1 MLANPLS
8 QFLIKPIIPLKA
20 LGYNISITNSAVAMI
35 FVSIAASLLLIIAF
49 VNSKLVPSRWQAFGE
64 ILYESNIKLVH
75 SIIGPQGKVFFP
87 LILTLFLFISLG
99 NIIGMVPHAFTFT
112 SHIIVTFSLAMIVFT
127 TTLVYGIYRH
137 KLGFFS
143 LFLPKN
149 IPLWLAPIMVIIEL
163 CVFISKP
170 ISLSLRLTAN
180 MVAGHILLK
189 IIAWSIVSLT
199 WFFKPLP
206 IALVIVLIGFEL
218 FISILQAY
226 IFTILSCVY
235 LRDVVNLH

>member
-8 QFLIKPIIPLKA
+8 QFLIKPIVPLEIV
-20 LGYNISITNSAVAMI
+20 GYNISITNSSLAMI
-35 FVSIAASLLLIIAF
+35 FASIAASLLLITAF
-49 VNSKLVPSRWQAFGE
+49 TYSSIVPSRWQALGE
-64 ILYESNIKLVH
+64 IIYESNKKLVY
-75 SIIGPQGKVFFP
+75 STIGPEGRLFFP
-87 LILTLFLFISLG
+87 LIFTLFLFISFG
-99 NIIGMVPHAFTFT
+99 NILGMVPYAFTFT
-112 SHIIVTFSLAMIVFT
+112 SHIIVTFSLAMIVFIA
-127 TTLVYGIYRH
+127 TLIYGILRH
-137 KLGFFS
+137 KLEIFS

-149 IPLWLAPIMVIIEL
+149 IPIWLAPIIIIIEL
-163 CVFISKP
+163 CTFFSKP

-189 IIAWSIVSLT
+189 IIAWPIVSLT
-199 WFFKPLP
+199 WLLKPLP
-206 IALVIVLIGFEL
+206 IALVIILIGFEL